1 MVTPTSMPR
10 VLFEAFPSFSSIG
23 SGPVAIEVV
32 SASMMTS
39 DLTKHIARCVG
50 GDRWVV
56 SWLPGRTLSGQ
67 QAVTAMTIA
76 STVDDRQLSE
86 AEWAML
92 DSMAL
97 ELGLTGREAL
107 GMVASENR
115 DLRRAP
121 RPRRRSLE

>member
-1 MVTPTSMPR
+1 
-10 VLFEAFPSFSSIG
+10 
-23 SGPVAIEVV
+23 
-32 SASMMTS
+32 MMTS
-39 DLTKHIARCVG
+39 DLTTHIARCVG

-76 STVDDRQLSE
+76 STVSDRQLGA

-107 GMVASENR
+107 GMIASENR
-115 DLRRAP
+115 DIRQAP

>member
-1 MVTPTSMPR
+1 M
-10 VLFEAFPSFSSIG
+10 
-23 SGPVAIEVV
+23 AIEVV

-39 DLTKHIARCVG
+39 DLTQHIARCVG

-76 STVDDRQLSE
+76 STVSDRQLSA

-97 ELGLTGREAL
+97 ELGLTGREAV

-115 DLRRAP
+115 DIRQAP
-121 RPRRRSLE
+121 RRRRRSLE